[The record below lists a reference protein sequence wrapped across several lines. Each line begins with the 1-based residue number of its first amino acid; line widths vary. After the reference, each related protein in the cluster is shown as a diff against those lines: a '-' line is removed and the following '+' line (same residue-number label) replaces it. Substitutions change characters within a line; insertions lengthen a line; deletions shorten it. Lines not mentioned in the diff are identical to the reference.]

1 MGFRYHRS
9 VTICKG
15 VRVNFSKS
23 GPSLSI
29 GGRGHTVNIGS
40 RGARE
45 TFSIPGTGLSYSRQI
60 GGGSRG
66 SRSAPRRTV
75 QVPSHITMHMD
86 DASGAVRIAV
96 GSGRTITDPSV
107 LRKIRATDAYK
118 AQKAKLQEQR
128 LEKAEAAVESSEAEN
143 RKFLEIYKLSANVK
157 PRAAFEK
164 ALQNI
169 KPAEDVQ
176 AAYPTPM
183 PSQEEIKAALEAEAK
198 AKVKASVF
206 KTGKLRKAYVAEH
219 FGPAYAAAVE
229 KWRDAKDAF
238 DAKETKRHL
247 TAVLKNQQV
256 CEERRAFL
264 KKLTAGDDEAVC
276 AAFDHW
282 IASCELPVEIHI
294 QYDWQRENGLMCL
307 DVDLPEI
314 EDLPDTKMTATST
327 GKLKEKKRTQTEL
340 RETYATLVF
349 GLAVFIASHTFNL
362 SPAIEKILIS
372 GYTQRRNRAGEIQND
387 YIYSLKFPRDRFE
400 KTPVS
405 HVEPRNFCLD
415 AESRCILTVTS
426 LFKSIEPY
434 EIY

>member
-29 GGRGHTVNIGS
+29 GGWGHTVNISG

-60 GGGSRG
+60 GGTGRS

-75 QVPSHITMHMD
+75 QLPNKIVLHMD
-86 DASGAVRIAV
+86 DATGAVQIADGKGHV
-96 GSGRTITDPSV
+96 ITDPAV
-107 LRKIRATDAYK
+107 LRKIRSTDAYK
-118 AQKAKLQEQR
+118 VQKAKLQEQR
-128 LEKAEAAVESSEAEN
+128 LQKAEAAVADSEAEI

-157 PRAAFEK
+157 SRMAFEK
-164 ALQNI
+164 ALQNL
-169 KPAEDVQ
+169 KPAADAKAEYQV
-176 AAYPTPM
+176 PM
-183 PSQEEIKAALEAEAK
+183 PSQEEIRSALEAEAK
-198 AKVKASVF
+198 ANVKASVF
-206 KTGKLRKAYVAEH
+206 KTGKLRKAYVDEH
-219 FGPAYAAAVE
+219 FGPRYAQAVE
-229 KWRDAKDAF
+229 KWRTEKDAF

-247 TAVLKNQQV
+247 VAVLKNQKV
-256 CEERRAFL
+256 CEERRAFF
-264 KKLTAGDDEAVC
+264 KKLITGDDEAVC

-282 IASCELPVEIHI
+282 IAFCALPVEIHI
-294 QYDWQRENGLMCL
+294 QYDWQRDTGLMCL

-314 EDLPDTKMTATST
+314 EDLPATKMTATST

-372 GYTQRRNRAGEIQND
+372 GYTQRRNRAGEVQND
-387 YIYSLKFPRDRFE
+387 YIYSLKFPRDSFE
-400 KTPVS
+400 KTPVAHTS
-405 HVEPRNFCLD
+405 PQKFCLD
-415 AESRCILTVTS
+415 AESRCKMTTTS
-426 LFKSIEPY
+426 LFRAIEPY